1 MILAI
6 LGPSWDRD
14 RSERWSGAVN
24 RGFFGLIT
32 LTASREKRTEKTWN
46 LEPLQDNLPVEA
58 LKSGSNELLEGLDV
72 ELFRHFSCSAK
83 PQLKFFLFFLNSGK
97 NLILI
102 LDHPFL
108 KLK

>member
-6 LGPSWDRD
+6 LGPTGDRD

-46 LEPLQDNLPVEA
+46 LESLQDNLPVEA
-58 LKSGSNELLEGLDV
+58 LKFGSNQVLEMLYV
-72 ELFRHFSCSAK
+72 ELFRHFSYWAMS
-83 PQLKFFLFFLNSGK
+83 QLKHVTCYMSFHFRNSG
-97 NLILI
+97 
-102 LDHPFL
+102 
-108 KLK
+108 

>member
-6 LGPSWDRD
+6 LRPTGDRD

-46 LEPLQDNLPVEA
+46 LEPLQDNLPVES
-58 LKSGSNELLEGLDV
+58 LKSGPNEVLERLYV
-72 ELFRHFSCSAK
+72 ELFRYFVEQSLSNKHF
-83 PQLKFFLFFLNSGK
+83 F
-97 NLILI
+97 
-102 LDHPFL
+102 
-108 KLK
+108 